1 MYFFAT
7 RLKHI
12 NMFVNMKYLRQIL
25 EVHIPT
31 ICKPPIPTLDIQ
43 TLRRYLDPP
52 KHTDQTP
59 SQEVCMG
66 LSISLW
72 ISVVTDWFGDSIQNP
87 RVRGSSRVKT
97 QKNPPYRTAGRRCQ
111 SGGWKKI
118 THIPTPNGILMVMN
132 PHGSIRKTSPNKKQ
146 QIQAQKKA

>member
-1 MYFFAT
+1 
-7 RLKHI
+7 
-12 NMFVNMKYLRQIL
+12 MFVNMEYLRQIL
-25 EVHIPT
+25 KVHIPT

-87 RVRGSSRVKT
+87 GSAVQADSKH
-97 QKNPPYRTAGRRCQ
+97 
-111 SGGWKKI
+111 KKI
-118 THIPTPNGILMVMN
+118 RPTERLGDVNQVVGKKSHIFRRQPNGILMVMN
-132 PHGSIRKTSPNKKQ
+132 PDG
-146 QIQAQKKA
+146 